1 MSTALLLDSDIRDWV
16 VLPLFI
22 IMVCAGLLRANVG
35 ILLKSD
41 PQKTNLIQQRA
52 QATGRHTAKLK
63 SGASHYISSWQWNV
77 RRLHYAKLLQETA
90 DWCESDEA
98 QAASK
103 PKKLV
108 QQEDGT
114 MVEAEEGDGSSDDP
128 MGAMMNP
135 LSMMKGNMVFMVQ
148 NMVMMQGIQHFF
160 SGFILLK
167 VPFPLTLGFKQMFQ
181 KGLYELS
188 TLDTSYTSSVSFY
201 FLTMFGLRSFFKL
214 AMGDPSMEV
223 REQQVMMSKLGFSPA
238 NPTAG
243 NDDGSAHAK
252 MLRAEADNFEMFL
265 QKDHKSKLESVEK
278 RLLGSRYPKK
288 AAAYGG
294 AASAANDFLLG
305 AAGVSRGKGGGKKSK
320 KQ

>member
-1 MSTALLLDSDIRDWV
+1 MTTLLLDSDIRDWV

-22 IMVCAGLLRANVG
+22 IMVSAGLLRHSVG
-35 ILLKSD
+35 VMLKAD
-41 PQKTNLIQQRA
+41 PEKTLFIQQRA
-52 QATGRHTAKLK
+52 QATGRHTSKLK
-63 SGASHYISSWQWNV
+63 SGAAHYISSWQWNV

-98 QAASK
+98 QAAAK
-103 PKKLV
+103 PKKLIKKEGGSLV
-108 QQEDGT
+108 EDT
-114 MVEAEEGDGSSDDP
+114 EGEGASDDP
-128 MGAMMNP
+128 MSQLMNP

-181 KGLYELS
+181 RGLFELS

-214 AMGDPSMEV
+214 AIGDPTMET
-223 REQQVMMSKLGFSPA
+223 REQGMMLGKLGFSPA
-238 NPTAG
+238 NPTAS
-243 NDDGSAHAK
+243 GSVGETQAK
-252 MLRAEADNFEMFL
+252 MLRGEADNFEMFL
-265 QKDHKSKLESVEK
+265 QANHKSKFDSVEK

-288 AAAYGG
+288 ATAYGKAG
-294 AASAANDFLLG
+294 SAANDFLLG
-305 AAGVSRGKGGGKKSK
+305 AAGVSRSGKKK
-320 KQ
+320 KGQ

>member
-1 MSTALLLDSDIRDWV
+1 MTTLLLDSDIRDWV
-16 VLPLFI
+16 VLPLFV
-22 IMVCAGLLRANVG
+22 IMVSAGLLRHSVG
-35 ILLKSD
+35 VMLKAD
-41 PQKTNLIQQRA
+41 PEKTSFIQQRA
-52 QATGRHTAKLK
+52 QATGRHTSKLK

-98 QAASK
+98 QTAAK

-108 QQEDGT
+108 KNEDGT
-114 MVEAEEGDGSSDDP
+114 IVEADEGDDAADDP
-128 MGAMMNP
+128 MSQMMNP

-181 KGLYELS
+181 RGLFELT

-214 AMGDPSMEV
+214 AIGDPTMET
-223 REQQVMMSKLGFSPA
+223 REQGMILGKLGFSPA
-238 NPTAG
+238 NPTASG
-243 NDDGSAHAK
+243 KDGEAQAK
-252 MLRAEADNFEMFL
+252 MLRGEADNFEMFL
-265 QKDHKSKLESVEK
+265 QANHKSKFDSVEK
-278 RLLGSRYPKK
+278 RLLGNRYPKK
-288 AAAYGG
+288 ATAYGNAG
-294 AASAANDFLLG
+294 SAANDFLLG
-305 AAGVSRGKGGGKKSK
+305 AAGVSRGGKKK
-320 KQ
+320 KGQ